1 MSYNPYNKY
10 VKKYQESNINTADP
24 KKIMIMLFDA
34 CIQFLGKAGQAIE
47 VKNYAE
53 KTANIN
59 SAKQILREFMRTI
72 DLENGNDTSKH
83 LYVFYNRQ
91 INNLTKVSISRD
103 LEQLKKIIQDLTDI
117 RNAFIEAIRI
127 VNQDL
132 SKSEQEEERL
142 KYEAELAQLEEQE
155 EVTHHDY
162 GV

>member
-10 VKKYQESNINTADP
+10 VKKYQESNVNTADP

-34 CIQFLGKAGQAIE
+34 CIQFLGKARQAIE
-47 VKNYAE
+47 EKKYAD

-83 LYVFYNRQ
+83 LYLFYNRQ
-91 INNLTKVSISRD
+91 INKLTQISIHRD
-103 LEQLKKIIQDLTDI
+103 LAALDTVMADLTGI
-117 RNAFIEAIRI
+117 RDAFIEAIKI

-132 SKSEQEEERL
+132 SKSEQEEERMR
-142 KYEAELAQLEEQE
+142 YEEELNSEQNSQ
-155 EVTHHDY
+155 HDY

>member
-10 VKKYQESNINTADP
+10 VKKYQESNVNTADP

-34 CIQFLGKAGQAIE
+34 CIQFLGKAAVAIE
-47 VKNYAE
+47 EKKYAD

-83 LYVFYNRQ
+83 LYLFYNRQ
-91 INNLTKVSISRD
+91 INNLTKVSIHRD
-103 LEQLKKIIQDLTDI
+103 LELLKKITQDLTDI
-117 RNAFIEAIRI
+117 RNAFIEAIKI

-142 KYEAELAQLEEQE
+142 RYEAELNTEDDSEESG
-155 EVTHHDY
+155 HDY

>member
-10 VKKYQESNINTADP
+10 VKKYQESNVNTADP

-34 CIQFLGKAGQAIE
+34 CIQFLGKARQAIE
-47 VKNYAE
+47 EKKYAD

-83 LYVFYNRQ
+83 LYLFYNRQ
-91 INNLTKVSISRD
+91 INKLTQISIHRD
-103 LEQLKKIIQDLTDI
+103 LAALDTVIADLTGI
-117 RNAFIEAIRI
+117 RDAFIEAIKI

-132 SKSEQEEERL
+132 SKSEQEEERMR
-142 KYEAELAQLEEQE
+142 YEEELNSEQNSQ
-155 EVTHHDY
+155 HDY

>member
-10 VKKYQESNINTADP
+10 VKKYQESNVNTADP

-34 CIQFLGKAGQAIE
+34 CIQFLGKAKTAIE
-47 VKNYAE
+47 EKKYAE
-53 KTANIN
+53 KTSNIN

-83 LYVFYNRQ
+83 LYLFYNRQ
-91 INNLTKVSISRD
+91 INKLTKISIHRD
-103 LEQLKKIIQDLTDI
+103 LNELNTVITDLTGI
-117 RNAFIEAIRI
+117 RDAFLEAIRI

-132 SKSEQEEERL
+132 SKSEQEEEKLR
-142 KYEAELAQLEEQE
+142 YEEELNAEQNSQ
-155 EVTHHDY
+155 HDY

>member
-10 VKKYQESNINTADP
+10 VKKYQESNVNTADP

-34 CIQFLGKAGQAIE
+34 CIQFLGKAAIAIKE
-47 VKNYAE
+47 KKYAD

-91 INNLTKVSISRD
+91 INNLTKVSVHRD
-103 LEQLKKIIQDLTDI
+103 LELLKKVTQDLTDI
-117 RNAFIEAIRI
+117 RNAFIEAIKI

-132 SKSEQEEERL
+132 AKTEQEEERI
-142 KYEAELAQLEEQE
+142 KYENDLAEAENYSE
-155 EVTHHDY
+155 HDY